1 MCRFATRIVWV
12 VAVLLCAGTVRADD
26 WPARPIA
33 FVVPYA
39 AGGPTDV
46 VGRLFA
52 QHMSETLGRQIIVEN
67 VPGAGGMTGAHRVA
81 QAAPDGYQVLFGG
94 SGNLVYNQILY
105 AKPLFNSMTD
115 FVPVGLLTEQSLVLI
130 ARNDL
135 PANNLK
141 EFVHHLKTNKSTF
154 GSAGAGSSTHLGCV
168 MLNLAIDVEATHVP
182 YRGMVAASQ
191 DLIAGRIDYSC
202 DFILTALPQIKA
214 GSVKAIA
221 VLSPSRSAL
230 LPDLPTV
237 GEQGFADL
245 DSANWYGLFVPKGTP
260 ASIVQK
266 LQGAA
271 NAALETPSL
280 RARLADLGVEPV
292 ARERRS
298 PDYLASYLKAD
309 IARWTAPIKAS
320 GATMN

>member
-1 MCRFATRIVWV
+1 MCRFTMHIVWV
-12 VAVLLCAGTVRADD
+12 VAVILCAGTVRADD
-26 WPARPIA
+26 WSTRSIT

-52 QHMSETLGRQIIVEN
+52 QQMSETLGRQIVVEN
-67 VPGAGGMTGAHRVA
+67 VPGAGGMTGANRIA

-105 AKPLFNSMTD
+105 AKPLFNSVAD
-115 FVPVGLLTEQSLVLI
+115 FVPVSLLTEQSLVLI
-130 ARNDL
+130 ARKDL

-141 EFVHHLKTNKSTF
+141 EFVRYLKTNKSTF

-168 MLNLAIDVEATHVP
+168 MLNLAAHVDATHVP

-191 DLIAGRIDYSC
+191 DLIGGRIDYGC

-230 LPDLPTV
+230 LPDVPTV
-237 GEQGFADL
+237 GEQGFANL
-245 DSANWYGLFVPKGTP
+245 DTANWYGLFVPKGTS

-266 LQGAA
+266 LHDAA
-271 NAALETPSL
+271 SVALETPLL
-280 RARLADLGVEPV
+280 RARLGDLGVEPV
-292 ARERRS
+292 TRDRRGA
-298 PDYLASYLKAD
+298 DYLANYLKED

-320 GATMN
+320 GATEN